1 MRLRTLLLPGA
12 TAVLAAGLFVAC
24 GDGPD
29 PDPTPTTAATT
40 AATQPSSNATS
51 ASSSGTTTT
60 AGGSPVAKP
69 GAKIGKKASDLTN
82 LTTTASGLKYVDNV
96 VGTGAQPSASSKV
109 TVHYTGT
116 NAATGEQFDSSVD
129 RGQPIE
135 FAMNGVING
144 FSEGLS
150 TMKVGGKRTVLIPAA
165 LGYGPYQEGR
175 AQTGDIIFD
184 IELIAVK

>member
-1 MRLRTLLLPGA
+1 M
-12 TAVLAAGLFVAC
+12 
-24 GDGPD
+24 
-29 PDPTPTTAATT
+29 
-40 AATQPSSNATS
+40 
-51 ASSSGTTTT
+51 
-60 AGGSPVAKP
+60 AKP